1 MSFFLTV
8 LSCMECSSACPWGAH
23 CKKRLW
29 ELNTLYT
36 LIDAECA
43 PCILCTVV
51 YTQIELPRKQHEH
64 FILLL
69 KFNKPTFIS
78 FFQVKIKHIYLQDT
92 NFLQINKNL
101 SSISSFFF
109 FLHSITYS
117 YIIPKTKGF
126 LQIRRDICNIL
137 WSALSMTA
145 KILVRGSALSRIALS
160 QPKIQQI
167 HKQFP
172 NSFTVD
178 SE

>member
-1 MSFFLTV
+1 MRT
-8 LSCMECSSACPWGAH
+8 E
-23 CKKRLW
+23 
-29 ELNTLYT
+29 YT
-36 LIDAECA
+36 LHFDWCRMCA
-43 PCILCTVV
+43 LHTMYSSLHSNRAAKKTTRP
-51 YTQIELPRKQHEH
+51 
-64 FILLL
+64 FLLL